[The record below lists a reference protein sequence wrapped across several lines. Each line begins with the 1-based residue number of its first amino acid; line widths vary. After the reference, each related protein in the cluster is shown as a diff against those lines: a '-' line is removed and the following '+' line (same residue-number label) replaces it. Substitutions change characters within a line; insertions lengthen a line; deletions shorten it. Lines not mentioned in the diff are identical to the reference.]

1 MKLSQIEK
9 RIPQTSFFMQST
21 EGTLTG
27 DRTHNVQRLVDV
39 VTKQKPELAPVQHHS
54 TVVIIAVAWDHL
66 CLQGSATTSNVK
78 IRKVLLWRQPIFN

>member
-1 MKLSQIEK
+1 
-9 RIPQTSFFMQST
+9 MQST

-39 VTKQKPELAPVQHHS
+39 VNKQKPELAPVPHHS